1 MKVVKVS
8 KVLTVLFVF
17 SVITYSNGQA
27 MDNDFKMK
35 FSIDRGEL
43 AIECKN
49 GCSWTDLW
57 VKEKSFYLNE
67 NGMINIENN
76 SEGVGNSKFVIK
88 VIRKGKKVTLNNIKG
103 TELNNLEFKLSKQ
116 RGEFTL
122 VDNNGLVNVD

>member
-17 SVITYSNGQA
+17 SVITYSNGQE

-88 VIRKGKKVTLNNIKG
+88 VIRKGKKVTLKNIKG

>member
-17 SVITYSNGQA
+17 SVITYSNGQE

-76 SEGVGNSKFVIK
+76 SEGVANSKFVIK

-116 RGEFTL
+116 KGEFTL